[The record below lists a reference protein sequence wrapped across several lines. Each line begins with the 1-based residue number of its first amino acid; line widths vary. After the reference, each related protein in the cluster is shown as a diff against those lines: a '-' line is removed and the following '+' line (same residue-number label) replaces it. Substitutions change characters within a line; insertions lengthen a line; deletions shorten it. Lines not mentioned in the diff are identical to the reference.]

1 MRSETFKT
9 LRVVC
14 QDNLWRRDTRLQNSL
29 PSSVFY
35 EARGRRAEWV
45 RGNFIG
51 TNVGADRRTQIF
63 IVNADMIG

>member
-35 EARGRRAEWV
+35 ETRGRRVERA

-51 TNVGADRRTQIF
+51 RNVGVNRRTQIF
-63 IVNADMIG
+63 IVNADVIG